1 MLWLNFILI
10 ANFIFVVGG
19 FGNVLK
25 KTIIHVFEEKDDDE
39 NDIWLEGFSR
49 VLKTKS
55 QKVSFFLFV
64 TRKVNKVIL
73 LKELKIAK

>member
-25 KTIIHVFEEKDDDE
+25 KTIRFEEKDDDE

-55 QKVSFFLFV
+55 QKVSFYFFV

-73 LKELKIAK
+73 LKEVKIAK

>member
-25 KTIIHVFEEKDDDE
+25 KTITHVFEEKDDDE
-39 NDIWLEGFSR
+39 NDI
-49 VLKTKS
+49 
-55 QKVSFFLFV
+55 
-64 TRKVNKVIL
+64 
-73 LKELKIAK
+73 